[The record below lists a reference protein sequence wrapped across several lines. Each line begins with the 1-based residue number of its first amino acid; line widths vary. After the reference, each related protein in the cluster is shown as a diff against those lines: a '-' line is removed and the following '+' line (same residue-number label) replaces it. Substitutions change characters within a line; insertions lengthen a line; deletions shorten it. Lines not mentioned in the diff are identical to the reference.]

1 MATNIFYYPYYALIW
16 IAAILTKTAFSD
28 RVTEWA
34 TLKVDEEYYSGDVE
48 EAVEEAVE
56 GDVEL

>member
-34 TLKVDEEYYSGDVE
+34 TVKVDEEYYSGDVE
-48 EAVEEAVE
+48 EDVE